1 MRHGDGAIC
10 LFTYGVI
17 KSVDESKQD
26 FTSGSIFGKMMQF
39 MVPILG
45 AQILQAMYGAVDML
59 VVGHF
64 GTNAGISGVST
75 GSSIMNLVTFVLS
88 QLAAGVMI
96 LIGRYLGERKN
107 ERIGKLIGGAIAF
120 FLIVSAVLTVALIAF
135 AEPIAVLM
143 QAPAEAVELTAQYI
157 RICGVGCVFVVFYNL
172 ISCIFRGLGNSRLP
186 LLFVG
191 IACVVNIVGDLLLVA
206 VFDMNVAGAAIAT
219 IAAQA
224 VSVILSLLIIR
235 RQKLPFAFS
244 RRDIRL
250 GGDVKDFVRVGAPLA
265 LQELLTNV
273 SFLAIC
279 AFINRLGLDASNG
292 YGIAQK
298 IQSFVML
305 VPSSIMQC
313 MASFVAQNV
322 GANRED
328 RARKGMLYG
337 MGVGAG
343 IGVVIALL
351 ALFKGDWLASL
362 FSGNAQDIARAFEY
376 LRGFAPEAVLTCV
389 LFSFLGYF
397 NGHSRSTF
405 VMAQSIAQSF
415 LIRLPVS
422 YVMSIQPSASL
433 TGVGLAVPLS
443 TVFGIALC
451 LLYDRRMRR
460 EINALSQQV
469 DFAGEALQQTY
480 NPGVSTV
487 IAISRS
493 YGAGGRTVGRQ
504 VAAQL
509 GIPFY
514 DKNLLASVAQKS
526 GLSVQYLASIDEKA
540 APSFETIY
548 TLDQSEP
555 LHSIAARA
563 QREVTE
569 QIASEGGCVIVGR
582 RADHVLAGRK
592 NLLRVFVTA
601 PADSRAA
608 RVAQRDGIEPDKAL
622 AKVRKAD
629 RERAEYCDSL
639 SEGKWGEAGSYDL
652 CLDTQRFGTEGA
664 AALIVDA
671 VQKFGGAK
679 T

>member
-1 MRHGDGAIC
+1 MDA
-10 LFTYGVI
+10 
-17 KSVDESKQD
+17 KQD

-39 MVPILG
+39 MIPILG

-96 LIGRYLGERKN
+96 LIGRYLGERQN
-107 ERIGKLIGGAIAF
+107 ERIGRLIGRAVAF
-120 FLIVSAVLTVALIAF
+120 FLVVSAVLTVALIVF
-135 AEPIAVLM
+135 AEQIAVLM
-143 QAPAEAVELTAQYI
+143 QAPAEAVQLTAQYI
-157 RICGVGCVFVVFYNL
+157 RICGIGCVFIVFYNL

-186 LLFVG
+186 LIFVG
-191 IACVVNIVGDLLLVA
+191 IACVVNIVGDLVLVA
-206 VFDMNVAGAAIAT
+206 VLDMNVAGAAIAT
-219 IAAQA
+219 IGAQA

-235 RQKLPFAFS
+235 RQKMPFSFS
-244 RRDIRL
+244 MRDIRL
-250 GGDVKDFVRVGAPLA
+250 DREVGGFVRVGAPLA

-322 GANRED
+322 GASKED

-337 MGVGAG
+337 MGMGVGAA
-343 IGVVIALL
+343 IGVVIAAL
-351 ALFKGDWLASL
+351 ALFKGDVLASL
-362 FSGNAQDIARAFEY
+362 FSGSEQDIARAFEY
-376 LRGFAPEAVLTCV
+376 LRGFAPEAVLTSV

-405 VMAQSIAQSF
+405 VMAQSIAQAF

-422 YVMSIQPSASL
+422 YFMSIQPGVSL

-451 LLYDRRMRR
+451 LVYYRRMSQKMQP
-460 EINALSQQV
+460 ALS
-469 DFAGEALQQTY
+469 DAALAQDEPATQAY
-480 NPGVSTV
+480 NPEVSTV

-493 YGAGGRTVGRQ
+493 YGAGGRTVGRM
-504 VAAQL
+504 VAQRL

-514 DKNLLASVAQKS
+514 DKSLLASTAERS
-526 GLSVQYLASIDEKA
+526 GLSVQYVASIDEKA
-540 APSFETIY
+540 RSLVEQIY
-548 TLDQSEP
+548 TLDQPEP
-555 LHSIAARA
+555 LHSIADRA
-563 QREVTE
+563 QREVIE
-569 QIASEGGCVIVGR
+569 QIASAGGCVIVGR
-582 RADHVLAGRK
+582 RAGQVLAGRP
-592 NLLRVFVTA
+592 NLLRVFITSDVE
-601 PADSRAA
+601 SRAE
-608 RVAQRDGIEPDKAL
+608 RIAQRDGLTAEKAL
-622 AKVRKAD
+622 AQVRRAD
-629 RERAEYCDSL
+629 RERADYCNSL
-639 SEGKWGEAGSYDL
+639 SSVKWGEASSYDL
-652 CLDTQRFGTEGA
+652 CLDTRRFGLEGA
-664 AALIVDA
+664 TNIIVAAA
-671 VQKFGGAK
+671 RMKQ
-679 T
+679 TP

>member
-1 MRHGDGAIC
+1 MDA
-10 LFTYGVI
+10 
-17 KSVDESKQD
+17 KQD

-39 MVPILG
+39 MIPILG

-96 LIGRYLGERKN
+96 LIGRYLGERQN
-107 ERIGKLIGGAIAF
+107 ERIGRLIGRAVAF
-120 FLIVSAVLTVALIAF
+120 FLVVSAVLTVALIVF
-135 AEPIAVLM
+135 AEQIAVLM

-157 RICGVGCVFVVFYNL
+157 RICGIGCVFIVFYNL

-186 LLFVG
+186 LIFVG
-191 IACVVNIVGDLLLVA
+191 IACVVNIVGDLVLVA
-206 VFDMNVAGAAIAT
+206 VLEMNVAGAAIAT
-219 IAAQA
+219 IGAQA

-235 RQKLPFAFS
+235 RQKMPFSFS
-244 RRDIRL
+244 MRDIRL
-250 GGDVKDFVRVGAPLA
+250 DGEVGGFVRVGAPLA
-265 LQELLTNV
+265 LQELLTNI

-322 GANRED
+322 GANKED

-337 MGVGAG
+337 MGVGAA
-343 IGVVIALL
+343 IGVVIAAL
-351 ALFKGDWLASL
+351 ALFKGDVLASL
-362 FSGNAQDIARAFEY
+362 FSGSERDIARAFEY
-376 LRGFAPEAVLTCV
+376 LRGFAPEAVLTSV

-405 VMAQSIAQSF
+405 VMFQSIAQAF

-422 YVMSIQPSASL
+422 YFMSIQPGVSL

-443 TVFGIALC
+443 TVFGIAMC
-451 LLYDRRMRR
+451 LVYYRRMNQKAPLS
-460 EINALSQQV
+460 EAALAQ
-469 DFAGEALQQTY
+469 DEPFTQTY
-480 NPGVSTV
+480 NPDVSTV

-493 YGAGGRTVGRQ
+493 YGAGGRTVGRM
-504 VAAQL
+504 VAQRL

-514 DKNLLASVAQKS
+514 DKSLLASTAERS
-526 GLSVQYLASIDEKA
+526 GLSVQYVASIDEKA
-540 APSFETIY
+540 
-548 TLDQSEP
+548 
-555 LHSIAARA
+555 
-563 QREVTE
+563 
-569 QIASEGGCVIVGR
+569 R
-582 RADHVLAGRK
+582 RL
-592 NLLRVFVTA
+592 
-601 PADSRAA
+601 
-608 RVAQRDGIEPDKAL
+608 
-622 AKVRKAD
+622 
-629 RERAEYCDSL
+629 
-639 SEGKWGEAGSYDL
+639 
-652 CLDTQRFGTEGA
+652 
-664 AALIVDA
+664 
-671 VQKFGGAK
+671 
-679 T
+679 